1 MPRVATRRRRRDGI
15 ADSGDGI
22 NFNIRQENTMNQTV
36 VAVFDEYGDA
46 QSAVNALY
54 QEGGFTRA
62 DVKLSPAKET
72 NEART
77 QALRTQASDT
87 DTGGWSIGDFFK
99 SLFGT
104 DQHSDDAGV
113 YSEAVRRGGY
123 LVSVDAPTEAQAER
137 AADILQRFHAVDLN
151 QRAEGWRSAGWS
163 GYQSDAPLYT
173 AEEISKD
180 RDLYR
185 KTVVAGGSA
194 AQPGGAATTAAGT
207 TGMTGTTGG
216 TATTGETIPVIE
228 EQLQV
233 GKRLV
238 QRGGVRI
245 YRHVTETPVQE
256 SVQLREEHVKVERRP
271 VDAPASAADVEAFKE
286 GTIEVRETAEE
297 PVVAKTARVV
307 EEVDI
312 GKEVTERTET
322 ISDTVRRTDVEVE
335 TLGAQATPGANL
347 PDDDE
352 FRRHW
357 QSAYGS
363 SGGRYE
369 DYSSAYRYGANLA
382 GQKQYQGYRW
392 DELEPRVRSDWE
404 ATHSGSPWDRTKQ
417 AVRYGWEKMTSR

>member
-1 MPRVATRRRRRDGI
+1 
-15 ADSGDGI
+15 
-22 NFNIRQENTMNQTV
+22 MNQTV
-36 VAVFDEYGDA
+36 VAVFDEYGEA

-62 DVKLSPAKET
+62 DVKLSPAEDT
-72 NEART
+72 HEART
-77 QALRTQASDT
+77 EALRNQSANT
-87 DTGGWSIGDFFK
+87 DSGGWGIGDFFK
-99 SLFGT
+99 SLFGS

-113 YSEAVRRGGY
+113 YSEAMRRGSY
-123 LVSVDAPTEAQAER
+123 MVSVDAPTEAQADR
-137 AADILQRFHAVDLN
+137 AADILQRFHAVDIDH
-151 QRAEGWRSAGWS
+151 RAESWRSSGWS
-163 GYQSDAPLYT
+163 GYQADAPLYT
-173 AEEISKD
+173 AEEIRKD
-180 RDLYR
+180 RDLYS
-185 KTVVAGGSA
+185 KTTVASGA
-194 AQPGGAATTAAGT
+194 TAQKSTPTTAAASGT
-207 TGMTGTTGG
+207 K
-216 TATTGETIPVIE
+216 ETIPVIE

-233 GKRLV
+233 GKRSV

-245 YRHVTETPVQE
+245 YRHVTETPVEE
-256 SVQLREEHVKVERRP
+256 SVQLREEHVTIARRA
-271 VDAPASAADVEAFKE
+271 VDEPASAADVEAFKE

-307 EEVDI
+307 EEVEV

-335 TLGAQATPGANL
+335 QLGTQAGSTNIPG
-347 PDDDE
+347 DEE
-352 FRRHW
+352 FRQHW
-357 QSAYGS
+357 QTAYGS

-404 ATHSGSPWDRTKQ
+404 ATHAGSPWDRTKQ

>member
-1 MPRVATRRRRRDGI
+1 
-15 ADSGDGI
+15 
-22 NFNIRQENTMNQTV
+22 MNQTV

-62 DVKLSPAKET
+62 DVKLSPAEDT
-72 NEART
+72 DDARR
-77 QALRTQASDT
+77 QSLRTQAKNDANAA

-104 DQHSDDAGV
+104 DQHGDDAGV
-113 YSEAVRRGGY
+113 YAEAVRRGAY
-123 LVSVDAPTEAQAER
+123 MVSVDAPTEAQADR
-137 AADILQRFHAVDLN
+137 AADILQRFHAVDLE
-151 QRAEGWRSAGWS
+151 QREQGWRSGGWS
-163 GYQSDAPLYT
+163 GYQADAPLYT
-173 AEEISKD
+173 AEEINKD
-180 RDLYR
+180 RGLYS
-185 KTVVAGGSA
+185 KTMGAGGGSA
-194 AQPGGAATTAAGT
+194 ATA
-207 TGMTGTTGG
+207 G
-216 TATTGETIPVIE
+216 TATTGTAKAGAGETIPVIE

-233 GKRLV
+233 GKRTV

-256 SVQLREEHVKVERRP
+256 SVQLREEHVTIERRA
-271 VDAPASAADVEAFKE
+271 VDAPASAADLDAFKE

-297 PVVAKTARVV
+297 PVIAKTARVV
-307 EEVDI
+307 EEVEV
-312 GKEVTERTET
+312 GREVTERTET
-322 ISDTVRRTDVEVE
+322 VSDTVRRTDVEVE
-335 TLGAQATPGANL
+335 SLGTQQTSGATLAT
-347 PDDDE
+347 DDE
-352 FRRHW
+352 FRQHW

-392 DELEPRVRSDWE
+392 DEVEPQVKSDWE
-404 ATHSGSPWDRTKQ
+404 ATHAGSPWERTRQ